1 MLFTHV
7 MIGTLFPHI
16 TTLAGNF
23 GTAFIEVLV
32 SNSESPDDYIT
43 LLPSSILMT
52 ISDSKA
58 GRSKTKTKTF
68 TSKDKLSSVA
78 VSKKWNRVKIKCVQ
92 KHSQEQ
98 FGLQYITFSND
109 MGGYRDFP
117 SASSVSGTR
126 GTSSVATPSSS
137 RHHLLTP
144 PQLIA
149 PRRNTLAT
157 PKSEPI
163 AVNHPRLPSLQKSS
177 TPATAVVRSDAPIK
191 TPKRSLRERNSQ
203 ERELEEEVDFEF
215 SGVEKQSRLFR
226 NCLKGK
232 PSTTSDHSSE
242 KEPNPILERIITE
255 REKYR
260 ESSSTG
266 LYQRRK
272 LLKRELPK
280 AAVTVDFTAGYKET
294 SSVVKK
300 KAAAGMELSGAW
312 RRMASHGKR
321 NGLMQC
327 RSSKGSLINI
337 HNKGFSNPL
346 YC

>member
-1 MLFTHV
+1 M
-7 MIGTLFPHI
+7 
-16 TTLAGNF
+16 
-23 GTAFIEVLV
+23 
-32 SNSESPDDYIT
+32 
-43 LLPSSILMT
+43 LMT
-52 ISDSKA
+52 IPDSKA
-58 GRSKTKTKTF
+58 GRSRTKTKTF
-68 TSKDKLSSVA
+68 TSKDKLSSAA
-78 VSKKWNRVKIKCVQ
+78 VSKKWNRVKIRCLQ

-109 MGGYRDFP
+109 VGGYRDPP
-117 SASSVSGTR
+117 SSLISGG

-137 RHHLLTP
+137 SHHHLLTP

-149 PRRNTLAT
+149 PRRTTLAT

-163 AVNHPRLPSLQKSS
+163 AINRPRLPFLQNSS
-177 TPATAVVRSDAPIK
+177 TPTTAVVKSEAPLK
-191 TPKRSLRERNSQ
+191 TPKRPLREMNSQ
-203 ERELEEEVDFEF
+203 EREFEEEVDFEF

-232 PSTTSDHSSE
+232 PSTTSDHASE

-255 REKYR
+255 REKYS

-294 SSVVKK
+294 SNEVKK
-300 KAAAGMELSGAW
+300 KAAAGMELSSAW
-312 RRMASHGKR
+312 RRMASHGKGK
-321 NGLMQC
+321 NTL
-327 RSSKGSLINI
+327 
-337 HNKGFSNPL
+337 F
-346 YC
+346 